1 MPQPIRGAGAQ
12 EPIAGTRLAFLA
24 VVMFAVFGVFLGR
37 LFQLQIAQGEEL
49 RRLSERN
56 SIRTVRLDA
65 PRGEL
70 LDREHRV
77 IATTR
82 PAFQLEVIPSELRR
96 PEKTFAA
103 LGSLLERDPKEL
115 ALRVGQP
122 HGRARFQPVGLDPD
136 LTYEQLARVE
146 THRHA
151 LPGVVTEARP
161 RREYPD
167 RDLAAHVV
175 GTIGEIRADQLEKP
189 GFEAYQQG
197 DVIGQSGIESVAEAW
212 LRGTA
217 GGRNVIVNVAGREV
231 ERLDEVEPV
240 PGHAAVLS
248 LDLDLQ
254 REAVAAFQ
262 TPLADSKAPPAA
274 APSPTYEPG
283 VTEKLGALVALDPR
297 NGEVLALVSR
307 PSYDPGAFAGGGVD
321 PKIWRELMRG
331 EWKPLQD
338 RAISGQFPPGSTYK
352 AFVAAAA
359 LQEGVLTTQ
368 TRVFCPG
375 SYWFGGRSFGCWKKE
390 GHGSVDLHTALVRSC
405 DVYFYEAG
413 RRLGVDRIAHFAR
426 MFGLGGLSGIDLAEE
441 KPGLIPTAAW
451 KMRRFGDRWHPGET
465 ISISI
470 GQGYDLV
477 TPLQLAV
484 SYGAIAT
491 GRAMQPHLLKSVER
505 PDGSVVFEAAPK
517 VLSEVQVKPEY
528 LDAVRDGLRGVVME
542 PGGTGGR
549 ARIPGI
555 TVAGKTGT
563 AQVIRLEAFKNVP
576 EEKIP
581 VKYRDHAWFVAWA
594 PVEAPEIVVAVL
606 AEHGGHGGAAAA
618 PIAQR
623 VMARYFEKTRGTRAA
638 NGAAG
643 AGPAAGAPPKLPVS
657 ASAAPSPATGTAA
670 PAPSAAASSPPVPLA
685 PEDADGGH

>member
-1 MPQPIRGAGAQ
+1 LARGLRSVTNVEALSG
-12 EPIAGTRLAFLA
+12 GRLALLAIAIFATFAIFLS
-24 VVMFAVFGVFLGR
+24 R
-37 LFQLQIAQGEEL
+37 LFQLQIAEGDDL
-49 RRLSERN
+49 RRQSERN
-56 SIRTVRLDA
+56 SIRTVRIDA

-70 LDREHRV
+70 LDREGRV

-96 PEKTFAA
+96 PATTFEA
-103 LGSLLERDPKEL
+103 LGRLLQRDSGEL
-115 ALRVGQP
+115 RARVGQP
-122 HGRARFQPVGLDPD
+122 RGRARFQPISLAGDMSF
-136 LTYEQLARVE
+136 EELARVE
-146 THRHA
+146 THRFA

-167 RDLAAHVV
+167 GDLAGHVV
-175 GTIGEIRADQLEKP
+175 GALGEIRADQLEAP
-189 GFEAYQQG
+189 RFEGYQQG
-197 DVIGQSGIESVAEAW
+197 DVIGQSGIEAVAEQW
-212 LRGTA
+212 LRGVA

-231 ERLDEVEPV
+231 DRLDEVEPV
-240 PGHAAVLS
+240 PGDAVVLS

-262 TPLADSKAPPAA
+262 LSPAEAKAEVA
-274 APSPTYEPG
+274 EPG
-283 VTEKLGALVALDPR
+283 ITEKLGALVALDPR
-297 NGEVLALVSR
+297 TGEILALVSR
-307 PSYDPGAFAGGGVD
+307 PSYDPSAFAGGGID
-321 PKIWRELMRG
+321 PKVWRELTHG

-359 LQEGVLTTQ
+359 LQEGIITPQ
-368 TRVFCPG
+368 TRFFCPG
-375 SYWFGGRSFGCWKKE
+375 SFAYGNRVYRCWRKE

-405 DVYFYEAG
+405 DVYFYEVG
-413 RRLGVDRIAHFAR
+413 KRLGVDRIAHFAK
-426 MFGLGGLSGIDLAEE
+426 MFGLGRTTGIDLPEE
-441 KPGLIPTAAW
+441 KPGLIPTSDW
-451 KMRRFGDRWHPGET
+451 KKQRFGEPWMGGET

-491 GRAMQPHLLKSVER
+491 GRAMQPHLLKRVEK
-505 PDGSVVFEAAPK
+505 PDGTVVSETQPK
-517 VLSEVQVKPEY
+517 VLSEVGVKPEF
-528 LDAVRDGLRGVVME
+528 LAAVQSGLRGVVEE

-549 ARIPGI
+549 ARVPGVS
-555 TVAGKTGT
+555 VAGKTGT
-563 AQVIRLEAFKNVP
+563 AQVIRLDANKNVP

-581 VKYRDHAWFVAWA
+581 LRYRDHAWFVSWA

-623 VMARYFEKTRGTRAA
+623 VLAKYFEKKKLAVPATETAGVDGGSITAQVHPAA
-638 NGAAG
+638 ATPAPKAA
-643 AGPAAGAPPKLPVS
+643 AAAPAPKAAAAPQPAAGA
-657 ASAAPSPATGTAA
+657 ADE
-670 PAPSAAASSPPVPLA
+670 
-685 PEDADGGH
+685 PEAGDGAD

>member
-1 MPQPIRGAGAQ
+1 VAQTVRGVGPA
-12 EPIAGTRLAFLA
+12 EPIAGTRLALLA
-24 VVMFAVFGVFLGR
+24 VAMFFVFGVFLTR

-49 RRLSERN
+49 RQQSERN

-70 LDREHRV
+70 LDREGRV

-96 PEKTFAA
+96 PTTTFAA
-103 LGSLLERDPKEL
+103 LGQLLQRDPAEL
-115 ALRVGQP
+115 AGRVGQP
-122 HGRARFQPVGLDPD
+122 RGRARFQPVGLAPD
-136 LTYEQLARVE
+136 LSYEELARVE

-161 RREYPD
+161 RREYPE

-175 GTIGEIRADQLEKP
+175 GTIGEVRADQLEKP
-189 GFEAYQQG
+189 AYEGYQQG
-197 DVIGQSGIESVAEAW
+197 DVIGQSGIESVAESW

-231 ERLDEVEPV
+231 ERLDEVEPI
-240 PGHAAVLS
+240 PGHVAVLS

-262 TPLADSKAPPAA
+262 ILPPEPKNLPTGAPP
-274 APSPTYEPG
+274 PPPPPYEPG

-307 PSYDPGAFAGGGVD
+307 PSYDPSAFAGGGID
-321 PKIWRELMRG
+321 PKIWRDLMKS

-338 RAISGQFPPGSTYK
+338 RPVSGQFPPGSTYK
-352 AFVAAAA
+352 PFVAAAA
-359 LQEGVLTTQ
+359 LQEGIFTPQ

-375 SYWFGGRSFGCWKKE
+375 SYWFGGRAYGCWKKE

-413 RRLGVDRIAHFAR
+413 RRLGVDRIAHFSR
-426 MFGLGGLSGIDLAEE
+426 MFGLGGITGIDLPEE

-451 KMRRFGDRWHPGET
+451 KKKRFGERWHPGET

-491 GRAMQPHLLKSVER
+491 GRAMQPHLLKRVEKA
-505 PDGSVVFEAAPK
+505 DGTLVFEAEQK
-517 VLSEVQVKPEY
+517 VLSEVQVKPAY
-528 LDAVRDGLRGVVME
+528 LDAVRAGLRGVVME

-549 ARIPGI
+549 SRVPGI
-555 TVAGKTGT
+555 EVAGKTGT
-563 AQVIRLEAFKNVP
+563 AQVIRLDAFKGVP
-576 EEKIP
+576 ESRVP
-581 VKYRDHAWFVAWA
+581 VKYRDHAWFAAWA
-594 PVEAPEIVVAVL
+594 PVDAPEIVVAVL

-623 VMARYFEKTRGTRAA
+623 VLAKYFEKTRATPPATTA
-638 NGAAG
+638 AAG
-643 AGPAAGAPPKLPVS
+643 SATPPVTAVLVEPGPDALPA
-657 ASAAPSPATGTAA
+657 ASAAPS
-670 PAPSAAASSPPVPLA
+670 
-685 PEDADGGH
+685 EDARGRN

>member
-1 MPQPIRGAGAQ
+1 MRGIGPA
-12 EPIAGTRLAFLA
+12 EPIAGTRLALLA
-24 VVMFAVFGVFLGR
+24 VAMFLVFGVFLVR
-37 LFQLQIAQGEEL
+37 LFQLQIAQGDAL
-49 RRLSERN
+49 RKQSERN

-70 LDREHRV
+70 LDRDGRV

-96 PEKTFAA
+96 PKTTFAA
-103 LGSLLERDPKEL
+103 LGQLLERDPAEF
-115 ALRVGQP
+115 AGRVGQP
-122 HGRARFQPVGLDPD
+122 RGRARFQPISLAPD
-136 LTYEQLARVE
+136 LSYEELARIE

-151 LPGVVTEARP
+151 LPGVITEARP
-161 RREYPD
+161 RREYPEH
-167 RDLAAHVV
+167 DLAAHVI
-175 GTIGEIRADQLEKP
+175 GTIGEIRAEQLERP
-189 GFEAYQQG
+189 AFEGYQQG
-197 DVIGQSGIESVAEAW
+197 EVIGQSGIEAVAERW

-240 PGHAAVLS
+240 PGHVAVLT

-262 TPLADSKAPPAA
+262 IPPPEDEALPPGAPP
-274 APSPTYEPG
+274 PPPPPYEPG

-307 PSYDPGAFAGGGVD
+307 PSYDPGAFAGGGID
-321 PKIWRELMRG
+321 PKTWRELMNS

-338 RAISGQFPPGSTYK
+338 RPVAGQFPPGSTYK
-352 AFVAAAA
+352 PFVAAAA
-359 LQEGVLTTQ
+359 LQEGIFTAQ

-375 SYWFGGRSFGCWKKE
+375 SYWFGGRAYGCWKKG

-413 RRLGVDRIAHFAR
+413 RRLGVDRIAQFAR
-426 MFGLGGLSGIDLAEE
+426 MFGLGGVTGIDLPDE
-441 KPGLIPTAAW
+441 KGGLIPTAAW
-451 KMRRFGDRWHPGET
+451 KKKRFGERWHPGET

-491 GRAMQPHLLKSVER
+491 GRAMRPHLLMRVEQA
-505 PDGSVVFEAAPK
+505 DGTVVRVAAPE
-517 VLSEVQVKPEY
+517 VLSEVKVTPEH
-528 LDAVRDGLRGVVME
+528 LDAVREGLRGVVAE

-549 ARIPGI
+549 SRVPGVS
-555 TVAGKTGT
+555 VAGKTGT
-563 AQVIRLEAFKNVP
+563 AQVIRLDAFRNVP
-576 EEKIP
+576 ESRIP
-581 VKYRDHAWFVAWA
+581 VKYRDHAWFAAWA
-594 PVEAPEIVVAVL
+594 PTEAPEIVVAVL

-623 VMARYFEKTRGTRAA
+623 VLAKYFEKTR
-638 NGAAG
+638 
-643 AGPAAGAPPKLPVS
+643 P
-657 ASAAPSPATGTAA
+657 AA
-670 PAPSAAASSPPVPLA
+670 PATAAVTITPS
-685 PEDADGGH
+685 EDDHGGD